1 MCKCLLFAKNF
12 FRYVSTSLDA
22 IKKKKVLRVRRN
34 ANLMMHVGTLHHFVQ
49 HLQDEDENFLLHDN
63 NDIFNLSEHYVRFEF
78 FTRLKTLLLGIW
90 KRNAVFKSNIL
101 SLIVLRTN
109 EYAFNFFCYQK
120 STNKAVVKSVWL
132 SLQITILFRI
142 FQRIFRHQRIIPHRN
157 YIEKRIIARRS
168 QLKRPF
174 QMCDISNGS
183 LVGGNAAAHFNYD
196 YDNFLIHI

>member
-12 FRYVSTSLDA
+12 FWYVSTSLDA

-49 HLQDEDENFLLHDN
+49 QLQDEDENFLLHDN

-101 SLIVLRTN
+101 
-109 EYAFNFFCYQK
+109 
-120 STNKAVVKSVWL
+120 VWL
-132 SLQITILFRI
+132 FFVPMNMLSISSVTKNLPTKLLLNLSGYLFRLQFCSGYFKEFLDI
-142 FQRIFRHQRIIPHRN
+142 KESFHIGTT
-157 YIEKRIIARRS
+157 
-168 QLKRPF
+168 LKNELL
-174 QMCDISNGS
+174 QGEVD
-183 LVGGNAAAHFNYD
+183 
-196 YDNFLIHI
+196 